1 MKHHDKTSILEKNW
15 QEKSFDERLVLTM
28 VQRLNI
34 SEILAKLL
42 AIRNI
47 SLDEVEN
54 FLNPKIKNILPNPF
68 ELSDMKIAVDF
79 LITAIKSH
87 KKITIFGDYDVDGA
101 TSSAILKR
109 YLQNL
114 NIDCQIYIPDRI
126 KEGYGPNSTA
136 LLNLKK
142 SGTDLV
148 IMVDCGTVAFE
159 PLQLAKNSGLD
170 IIVIDHHL
178 GVLDKPSAIAVI
190 NPNLLNEKFPHK
202 NLCAA
207 GVVFLF
213 LVAVNKT
220 LREMNFFKQISEPNL
235 MDLIDL
241 VALGTVC
248 DVMPLIGLNRAFV
261 ASGLKILQQRKNLGL
276 KIISD
281 LAKINSAINSYAL
294 GFIIGP
300 RINAGGRVGNSSLGA
315 TILSCDDELICHEI
329 AEKLEKLN
337 QDRKD
342 IEIAVINQAI
352 DNLERGLEGFSKNDA
367 VIFAV
372 SRDWH
377 QGVIGIVASRLKEQF
392 NKPVAVIT
400 IDSQTNLAKASC
412 RSISGIDF
420 GNEILKARLA
430 GLLKEGGGHA
440 MAGGFSLSADKIT
453 ELHQFFCQNLNEKVN
468 KILQENLHEYDL
480 ACDLSQLNLDLIKE
494 LSKLEP
500 FGSGNP
506 RPRFLIR
513 NLNKIKANF
522 VGKEQEHLS
531 IIFSNQGF
539 TGFNNQISAILF
551 KANISKLTPIITQ
564 LKTSQTID
572 IIGTIDINNWLGIEK
587 LQIQIEDIIL

>member
-1 MKHHDKTSILEKNW
+1 
-15 QEKSFDERLVLTM
+15 
-28 VQRLNI
+28 
-34 SEILAKLL
+34 
-42 AIRNI
+42 
-47 SLDEVEN
+47 
-54 FLNPKIKNILPNPF
+54 
-68 ELSDMKIAVDF
+68 
-79 LITAIKSH
+79 
-87 KKITIFGDYDVDGA
+87 
-101 TSSAILKR
+101 
-109 YLQNL
+109 
-114 NIDCQIYIPDRI
+114 
-126 KEGYGPNSTA
+126 
-136 LLNLKK
+136 
-142 SGTDLV
+142 
-148 IMVDCGTVAFE
+148 MVDCGTVAFE
-159 PLQLAKNSGLD
+159 PLQIAKNSGLD

-178 GVLDKPSAIAVI
+178 GVLEKPSAIAVI

-220 LREMNFFKQISEPNL
+220 LREMNFFNQINEPNL

-241 VALGTVC
+241 VALGTTC
-248 DVMPLIGLNRAFV
+248 DVMPLTGLNRAFV
-261 ASGLKILQQRKNLGL
+261 TSGLKILQQRKNLGI

-281 LAKINSAINSYAL
+281 FAKINSAINSYTL

-315 TILSCDDELICHEI
+315 TILSSDDELVCHEI

-352 DNLERGLEGFSKNDA
+352 ENLEKELNGFSKNDA
-367 VIFAV
+367 VIFAI

-377 QGVIGIVASRLKEQF
+377 QGVIGIVASRLKEQY

-412 RSISGIDF
+412 RSITGIDF

-430 GLLKEGGGHA
+430 GLIKEGGGHA
-440 MAGGFSLSADKIT
+440 MAGGFSMPADKIK

-480 ACDLSQLNLDLIKE
+480 ACDLSQLNLNLIKE

-531 IIFSNQGF
+531 IIFSNQGL

>member
-1 MKHHDKTSILEKNW
+1 MKHHNKTSILEKNW
-15 QEKSFDERLVLTM
+15 QEKSYDERLVLTM
-28 VQRLNI
+28 MQRLNI

-47 SLDEVEN
+47 SFDEVEN

-68 ELSDMKIAVDF
+68 ELSDMKIAVDYV
-79 LITAIKSH
+79 IEAINSN

-109 YLQNL
+109 YFRDLG
-114 NIDCQIYIPDRI
+114 IEAGIYIPDRI
-126 KEGYGPNSTA
+126 LEGYGPNSEA

-142 SGTDLV
+142 NGTDLV

-159 PLQLAKNSGLD
+159 PLQTAKKAGLE

-178 GVLDKPSAIAVI
+178 GILDKPEALAII
-190 NPNLLNEKFPHK
+190 NPNLINEKFSHK

-213 LVAVNKT
+213 LVAINKS
-220 LREMNFFKQISEPNL
+220 LRENNFFKENPEPNL
-235 MDLIDL
+235 FSLLDL

-248 DVMPLIGLNRAFV
+248 DVMPLLGLNRAFV

-281 LAKINSAINSYAL
+281 LAKINSTINSYSL

-315 TILSCDDELICHEI
+315 NILSSDDELICSEI

-337 QDRKD
+337 QDRKN

-352 DNLERGLEGFSKNDA
+352 DNLEKGLDGFSKNDA

-372 SRDWH
+372 SHDWH
-377 QGVIGIVASRLKEQF
+377 QGVIGIVASRLKELYG
-392 NKPVAVIT
+392 KPVAVLT
-400 IDSQTNLAKASC
+400 IDNKTNKAKASC
-412 RSISGIDF
+412 RSIAGIDF

-430 GLLKEGGGHA
+430 GFINEGGGHA
-440 MAGGFSLSADKIT
+440 MAGGFSLSADKIK
-453 ELHQFFCQNLNEKVN
+453 ELHQFFCQNMSDKIN
-468 KILQENLHEYDL
+468 KILQENLYEYDL

-513 NLNKIKANF
+513 NLNKIRVNF